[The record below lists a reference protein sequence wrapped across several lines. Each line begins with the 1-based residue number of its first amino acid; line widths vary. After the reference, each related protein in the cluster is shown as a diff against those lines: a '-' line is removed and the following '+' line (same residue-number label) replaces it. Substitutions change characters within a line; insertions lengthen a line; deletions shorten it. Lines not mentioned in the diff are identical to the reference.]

1 MEIHLSS
8 RQVLFYFLYLCTC
21 VPMCESI
28 HYSMPEE
35 KKRGFLVANVLKD
48 LKIDV
53 RELFARK
60 AHLVSENTKQ
70 YFELDAHS
78 GNMFMKDKI
87 DREAL
92 CGQTDSCI
100 LYSEIVLENPLQLHR
115 IEVQIEDVNDNS
127 PQFSKSQFLFEIP
140 EQTPTNTQ
148 FPLELAQ
155 DLDKGENAVQN
166 YTLSPNEHFRLDVQ
180 SHSDGSKYAEL
191 VLEKPLDREKDTQL
205 LLILSAVDGG
215 IPKRTGTAQ
224 IVIDVLDANDNFPQF
239 SQSLYNIKI
248 PENTLLDKLVT
259 KIEASD
265 KDLGSYAHITYS
277 FSQVPGNVLR
287 LFKLNKDTGE
297 LTIARTIDYEEKS
310 HYEMNIRA
318 TDGGGLSAYCK
329 VIVEVE
335 DRNDNAPEVTI
346 SSITSPLSEDS
357 PPDTVV
363 ALFRVTDQDSGDNG
377 RTACT
382 INTNLPFVLKANGNN
397 YYQLLTQR
405 SLDREKDSGYNITI
419 TTTDRGSPRITSTRI
434 INVQISDVNDNPPVF
449 QMSSYEMQLDE
460 NNIPGLLI
468 GSVHAVDLDTEQN
481 AKVTYSL
488 LPGKVGDVPA
498 SSYISINSETGN
510 LYVLR
515 SLDYEDIKEFQA
527 TVRASDSGSP
537 PLSSEVNVRVLIVD
551 ENDNAP
557 FILYP
562 LQNNTSPSND
572 LVPRGAEAGYL
583 ITKLVA
589 VDRDT
594 GQNSWLSYELLKATE
609 PGLFTVGAQ
618 NGEVKTM
625 RPVNKRDIFKQK
637 LVVVVRDHG
646 HPARSTSATLSILL
660 VEDFSDPYMKIM
672 EIPNGE
678 VVEEEDRSLTMY
690 LIICL
695 AAISFIFLLS
705 LVVFIGIKIQKQ
717 RKMIEDYNSTP
728 NFPAGSNFQDN
739 HVDSSTGPPSQAYN
753 YEVCLAGGS
762 LNSEFRFLRPLFP
775 VFSVEPPNPQVNPR
789 NSAGCPQELLSQ
801 SRENQLTSEA
811 RASVSEDSAP
821 RSGGPG
827 CTVNQATGAIV
838 NSGQNDWL
846 SYQ

>member
-1 MEIHLSS
+1 
-8 RQVLFYFLYLCTC
+8 
-21 VPMCESI
+21 MCESI
-28 HYSMPEE
+28 RYSMPEE

-48 LKIDV
+48 LKTDV
-53 RELFARK
+53 KELSARR
-60 AHLVSENTKQ
+60 ARLVSKNSRQ
-70 YFELDAHS
+70 YFELDSHS
-78 GNMFMKDKI
+78 GNMVIKDTM
-87 DREAL
+87 DRETL
-92 CGQTDSCI
+92 CGQTDPCI
-100 LYSEIVLENPLQLHR
+100 LYSEIVLENPFQLYR

-127 PQFSKSQFLFEIP
+127 PKFSKKQFLFEIP
-140 EQTPTNTQ
+140 EQTPRNTR

-191 VLEKPLDREKDTQL
+191 VLEKPLDREKDPQL
-205 LLILSAVDGG
+205 FLILSAVDGG
-215 IPKRTGTAQ
+215 LPKRTGTTQ
-224 IVIDVLDANDNFPQF
+224 IIIDVLDNNDNVPQF
-239 SQSLYNIKI
+239 SQSLYKIKI
-248 PENTLLDKLVT
+248 PENTQLDTLVT

-277 FSQVPGNVLR
+277 FSQMTDNVLR
-287 LFKLNKDTGE
+287 LFKLNKNTGE
-297 LTIARTIDYEEKS
+297 LTIAGRIDYEEKS

-318 TDGGGLSAYCK
+318 TDGGGLSTYCK

-346 SSITSPLSEDS
+346 SSITTPLSEDS

-363 ALFRVTDQDSGDNG
+363 ALFSVTDQDSGENG
-377 RTACT
+377 RTTCT
-382 INTNLPFVLKANGNN
+382 INTNLPFVLKAIGNN

-405 SLDREKDSGYNITI
+405 PLDREKASEYNITI
-419 TTTDRGSPRITSTRI
+419 TATDQGSPRLTSTRI
-434 INVQISDVNDNPPVF
+434 INVHISDVNDNPPVF
-449 QMSSYEMQLDE
+449 QMSSYEMHLWE

-468 GSVHAVDLDTEQN
+468 GSVCAIDLDMEQN

-488 LPGKVGDVPA
+488 LPGKVGDVST

-515 SLDYEDIKEFQA
+515 SLDYEQIKEFQA
-527 TVRASDSGSP
+527 TVSASDSGSP

-562 LQNNTSPSND
+562 LQNSTSPSND
-572 LVPRGAEAGYL
+572 LVPWGAEAGYL
-583 ITKLVA
+583 VTKVVA
-589 VDRDT
+589 VDRDS

-625 RPVNKRDIFKQK
+625 RPVNKRDAFKQK
-637 LVVVVRDHG
+637 LIVVVRDHG
-646 HPARSTSATLSILL
+646 HPFQSTSATLSILL
-660 VEDFSDPYMKIM
+660 VEGFSDPYMKII
-672 EIPNGE
+672 EIPKDE
-678 VVEEEDRSLTMY
+678 AVEEEDRSLTMY

-695 AAISFIFLLS
+695 AAISFIFLVS
-705 LVVFIGIKIQKQ
+705 LVVFIGIKIQKH
-717 RKMIEDYNSTP
+717 RKMIEDYNSAP

-739 HVDSSTGPPSQAYN
+739 PVDSSTGPPSQAYN

-789 NSAGCPQELLSQ
+789 NLTGCSQELLSH
-801 SRENQLTSEA
+801 SGENQLTSEA